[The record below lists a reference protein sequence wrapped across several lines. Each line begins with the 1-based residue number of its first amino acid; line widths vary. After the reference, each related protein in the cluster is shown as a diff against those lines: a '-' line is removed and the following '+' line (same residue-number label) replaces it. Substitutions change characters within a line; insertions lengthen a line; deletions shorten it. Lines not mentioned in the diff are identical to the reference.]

1 MAGYSIAAGETGAAV
16 RTKLNAVVGQVD
28 STTAAHTVTS
38 TSAAALAVGANGATN
53 PALQVDAS
61 ANTVKTGIKVTGA
74 AEAGGATIAVISSGD
89 NENLTIAPKGTGSVV
104 ISKADINGGAIDGTT
119 IGANAAGAGTF
130 TTLGATTAT
139 VTTANATTF
148 DTNVAAAGV
157 TLTGTT
163 LAADGTDAHIDISI
177 TPKGTGEV
185 NLTKVDIDAGT
196 IDGTTIGG
204 SSAAAG
210 TFTTANATTFDT
222 NAAAAGV
229 TLTGTTLAADGTDDN
244 INITITPKGTGA
256 VIISKAQIILPTADP
271 HVAGALWNNTGTITI
286 SAG

>member
-222 NAAAAGV
+222 NVAAAGV